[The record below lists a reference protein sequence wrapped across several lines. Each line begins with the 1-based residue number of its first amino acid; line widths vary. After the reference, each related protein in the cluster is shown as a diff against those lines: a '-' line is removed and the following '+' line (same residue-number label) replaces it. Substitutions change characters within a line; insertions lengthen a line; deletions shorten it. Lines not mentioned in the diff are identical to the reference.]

1 MITATTAPLNH
12 YLPGSIMINLT
23 NKNITLQ
30 FFFFQKNLSSQETA
44 VVMIFLIHT
53 TDIVHSRR
61 SSIFMKKLT
70 VHQRSMATLNNH
82 NISKYILL
90 IIKMI
95 IGLQGRKM
103 IYNGCNVCHESIFN
117 VPLRYHVA
125 PLPLF
130 TQ

>member
-1 MITATTAPLNH
+1 
-12 YLPGSIMINLT
+12 
-23 NKNITLQ
+23 
-30 FFFFQKNLSSQETA
+30 
-44 VVMIFLIHT
+44 
-53 TDIVHSRR
+53 
-61 SSIFMKKLT
+61 MKKLT
-70 VHQRSMATLNNH
+70 VHQRSMAALNNH
-82 NISKYILL
+82 NISKHSLL

-103 IYNGCNVCHESIFN
+103 IYDGSNFCHESTFN